1 MGDTAKIVAAVAG
14 GYVLGRRRKLKLAIA
29 LGLYLGAKKLDI
41 DPRRIGRDLL
51 KEVSSLPAVGDLKLQ
66 SREQLVEA
74 GRAAVGGIADRW
86 AGGLAESLENRTSRL
101 REGLAPEKGGS
112 EDSGDGPPEAEAEP
126 ESEDGGPPEEPQKE
140 GSSEDED
147 PSKGRTS
154 GAKGTRK
161 RGRARSGAE
170 RAESAAG
177 RTAGAARK
185 TASRRK
191 RAADDEGEDRDED

>member
-112 EDSGDGPPEAEAEP
+112 EDSGDGRPDAEA
-126 ESEDGGPPEEPQKE
+126 ESEDGGPPEEPEKE
-140 GSSEDED
+140 DSSEDEG
-147 PSKGRTS
+147 SAKGGTS

-170 RAESAAG
+170 RAKSAAG